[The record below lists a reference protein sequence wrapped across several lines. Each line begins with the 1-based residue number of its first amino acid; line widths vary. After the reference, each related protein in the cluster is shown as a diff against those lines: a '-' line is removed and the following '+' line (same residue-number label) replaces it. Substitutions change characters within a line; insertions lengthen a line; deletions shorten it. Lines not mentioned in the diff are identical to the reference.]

1 MILCR
6 NLQPVR
12 CSAAKRCNTGS
23 FISFMAGGSDKRHV
37 VVHEADDAV
46 MILRIPIARPAR
58 LHDLQPRQRNLHR
71 FHPPVRDAGREDERI
86 ALVVIPLDAVVHSL
100 ALLDKFLNALQ
111 HPNFDLSVRKSD
123 AEVPALGLPV
133 LFLVFEVFRTPACD
147 LLLGLDAGQKRM
159 AAIVRLPEIRRTD
172 VVCVMYVLAQPAQ
185 HVDIVAPRSR
195 IIDAVAVA
203 QADAERRPVIFD
215 PTPARSA
222 EVAEQVVAPD
232 FKQRF
237 RVALTEGIAEDTD
250 RILRIKVVA
259 KARPSQ
265 FGDKAAARITPLDR
279 HVVVKPIFLPQR
291 QRRSAAPH
299 IIIPGH
305 IAQACYGSVFSVG
318 CDPALHD
325 LAAFVACGVAVPHPP
340 FEKEVAYDL
349 QALPCRDH
357 REVSLI
363 PGRAPT
369 GSYDRKSH
377 AAMRADGT
385 VDLLISLPRMPTF
398 GAGDFSPLG
407 AERFM
412 WQKMGIAPM
421 QLRGCDLRQAA
432 ARRHD
437 APLQFRS
444 RLHGSEKTLLIRSV
458 CGIRRRLGFALVRYL
473 RIGFVGGFAKRLLV
487 RLALLLLG
495 QNDRMVHDDAAIER
509 PAYVDVV
516 LIVVMHG
523 QRIDLRVR
531 EAVAAAL
538 LDIVQNKGDAV
549 VEVFMLFGTGG
560 REKRIRACTLLQI
573 FPDRIPEMFARFC
586 HNGVGFG

>member
-1 MILCR
+1 
-6 NLQPVR
+6 
-12 CSAAKRCNTGS
+12 
-23 FISFMAGGSDKRHV
+23 
-37 VVHEADDAV
+37 
-46 MILRIPIARPAR
+46 
-58 LHDLQPRQRNLHR
+58 
-71 FHPPVRDAGREDERI
+71 
-86 ALVVIPLDAVVHSL
+86 
-100 ALLDKFLNALQ
+100 
-111 HPNFDLSVRKSD
+111 
-123 AEVPALGLPV
+123 
-133 LFLVFEVFRTPACD
+133 
-147 LLLGLDAGQKRM
+147 M
-159 AAIVRLPEIRRTD
+159 AAVVRLPEIRRTD
-172 VVCVMYVLAQPAQ
+172 VVCVMYVLPQPAQ

-195 IIDAVAVA
+195 IVDAVAVA

-398 GAGDFSPLG
+398 GAGDFP
-407 AERFM
+407 
-412 WQKMGIAPM
+412 
-421 QLRGCDLRQAA
+421 
-432 ARRHD
+432 
-437 APLQFRS
+437 
-444 RLHGSEKTLLIRSV
+444 
-458 CGIRRRLGFALVRYL
+458 
-473 RIGFVGGFAKRLLV
+473 LLV
-487 RLALLLLG
+487 RNASC
-495 QNDRMVHDDAAIER
+495 
-509 PAYVDVV
+509 
-516 LIVVMHG
+516 
-523 QRIDLRVR
+523 
-531 EAVAAAL
+531 
-538 LDIVQNKGDAV
+538 
-549 VEVFMLFGTGG
+549 G
-560 REKRIRACTLLQI
+560 RRWA
-573 FPDRIPEMFARFC
+573 
-586 HNGVGFG
+586 

>member
-1 MILCR
+1 M
-6 NLQPVR
+6 
-12 CSAAKRCNTGS
+12 
-23 FISFMAGGSDKRHV
+23 
-37 VVHEADDAV
+37 
-46 MILRIPIARPAR
+46 
-58 LHDLQPRQRNLHR
+58 
-71 FHPPVRDAGREDERI
+71 
-86 ALVVIPLDAVVHSL
+86 IPLDAVVHSL

-159 AAIVRLPEIRRTD
+159 AAVVRLPEIRRTD
-172 VVCVMYVLAQPAQ
+172 VVRVMYVLAQPAQ

-195 IIDAVAVA
+195 IVDAVAVA

-237 RVALTEGIAEDTD
+237 RMALTEGISEDTD

-259 KARPSQ
+259 KSHPSQ
-265 FGDKAAARITPLDR
+265 FGDKAAARVTPFDGYA
-279 HVVVKPIFLPQR
+279 VVKPTFRPQL

-299 IIIPGH
+299 IVGIIGH
-305 IAQACYGSVFSVG
+305 IAHACYGSDFSVG
-318 CDPALHD
+318 RNPALHD
-325 LAAFVACGVAVPHPP
+325 LAAFVACGLSVPHPP

-349 QALPCRDH
+349 QALPCRDY
-357 REVSLI
+357 REISLI

-369 GSYDRKSH
+369 GGYDRKSH

-407 AERFM
+407 AECFM

-432 ARRHD
+432 ACRHD

-444 RLHGSEKTLLIRSV
+444 RLHGSEKTLLIRRV

-573 FPDRIPEMFARFC
+573 FRMVFRKC
-586 HNGVGFG
+586 SLGFVIMVLVLVRE